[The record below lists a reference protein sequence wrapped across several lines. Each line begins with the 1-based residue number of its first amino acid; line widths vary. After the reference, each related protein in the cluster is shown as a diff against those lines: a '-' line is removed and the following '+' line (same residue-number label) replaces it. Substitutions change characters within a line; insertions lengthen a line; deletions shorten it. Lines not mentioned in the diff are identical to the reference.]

1 MAKRRQF
8 TSAFKTEL
16 VLEVISSTTSQ
27 AELCRRTS

>member
-16 VLEVISSTTSQ
+16 VLEVLIRLNFSNLWSK
-27 AELCRRTS
+27 